1 MARRDIQ
8 PFSLSFLDAIACGFG
23 AILLLLVITKFT
35 EPIVLQQTTE
45 ELRSQVEELLPLA
58 ETLRSR
64 VKVVDAQLEDKR
76 DEISRRKGELTR
88 LSDMLGDVRGEFNVS
103 DTDATVADILQRR
116 LEATRDNL
124 TRDLDALQVFDSK
137 PSSVIGGIPADS
149 EYVIFIIDTS
159 GSMVNYAWP
168 LVLEKVRET
177 LEVYPQVNGIQ
188 VMNDMGQYMFSRYRG
203 RWIPDSRARRN
214 AIVDM
219 LRTWTPF
226 SNSSPVEGIT
236 RAISTFYSPDKKISL
251 YVFGD
256 EFTGGSIQPVLNAVD
271 KINRIGPD
279 GKRLVRIHAV
289 GFPVMFQQDPRLQES
304 GDRFATLM
312 RLMCDQHGGTFI
324 GLDST
329 RPRGTLGRL

>member
-23 AILLLLVITKFT
+23 AILLLLVITKYT
-35 EPIVLQQTTE
+35 EPMVLERTTDTLRTQVEEQQQLARA
-45 ELRSQVEELLPLA
+45 LRSQVA
-58 ETLRSR
+58 
-64 VKVVDAQLEDKR
+64 VVSTELEDR
-76 DEISRRKGELTR
+76 NDEISRREGELAR
-88 LSDMLGDVRGEFNVS
+88 LSNMLSDVRGEFDVS
-103 DTDATVADILQRR
+103 DQDATVANILERR
-116 LEATRDNL
+116 LAATRDKL
-124 TRDLDALQVFDSK
+124 TRDLDALQVFDSE
-137 PSSVIGGIPADS
+137 PTGVVGGIPADS
-149 EYVIFIIDTS
+149 EYIIFIIDTS

-177 LEVYPQVNGIQ
+177 LEVYPDVKGIQ

-203 RWIPDSRARRN
+203 RWIPDSKARRT

-236 RAISTFYSPDKKISL
+236 RAISTFYSSDKKISL

-256 EFTGGSIQPVLNAVD
+256 EFTGGSIQPVLNAVN
-271 KINRIGPD
+271 KINRVGPD
-279 GKRLVRIHAV
+279 GNRLVRIHAV

-312 RLMCDQHGGTFI
+312 RLLCDEHGGTFI
-324 GLDST
+324 GLDTT
-329 RPRGTLGRL
+329 RARQATYRD